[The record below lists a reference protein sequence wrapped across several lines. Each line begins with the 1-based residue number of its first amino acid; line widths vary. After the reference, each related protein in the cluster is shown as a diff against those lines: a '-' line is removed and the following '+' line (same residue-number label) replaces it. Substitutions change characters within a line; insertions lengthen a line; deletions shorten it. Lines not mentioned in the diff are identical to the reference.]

1 MTTYA
6 DADGVV
12 IEGSPLEE
20 RAGVDVLDAL
30 HAQRRQ
36 LLITLAPLKALHGP
50 GDLWDSKRKQMLEAL
65 KVRWRLKLMETGQ
78 KITDATVDAA
88 AYADEQYERFI
99 DQGERDRVDYITQQN
114 RLNEIDERIRNREV
128 SLLVY
133 NSECKLAR

>member
-99 DQGERDRVDYITQQN
+99 DQGERDRVEYITQQN